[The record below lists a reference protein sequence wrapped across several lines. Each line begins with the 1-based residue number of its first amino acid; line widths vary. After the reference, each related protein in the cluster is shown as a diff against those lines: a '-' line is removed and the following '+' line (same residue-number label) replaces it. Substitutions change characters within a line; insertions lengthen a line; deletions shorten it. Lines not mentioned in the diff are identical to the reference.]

1 MRRWGEGTTDEAL
14 GAVLFFSLCASA
26 GVALLSFVQFGN
38 GGRTDYLLMTLQ
50 CALGIA
56 GMGLPRL
63 LDKKCGLSLPGAFYG
78 LFYAFLFC
86 AVVLGEVLE
95 FYYLVPMWDAVLH
108 FFSGVMLTYLGFH
121 LARMYLHVRGIVCA
135 MAAVCFSAAL
145 GAVWECYEYLMD
157 GMFAMNMQKF
167 TDEGGR
173 AFFGR
178 AALADTMEDL
188 LLDVLSAVLTGGVLY
203 RRDLT
208 RRG

>member
-26 GVALLSFVQFGN
+26 GVALLSVVRLGN
-38 GGRTDYLLMTLQ
+38 VGRTDYLLMTLQ

-56 GMGLPRL
+56 GMGLLRL
-63 LDKKCGLSLPGAFYG
+63 LDKKCGLLLPGTFYG

-95 FYYLVPMWDAVLH
+95 FYYLVPAWDALLH

-121 LARMYLHVRGIVCA
+121 LAQMYLHARGIACA
-135 MAAVCFSAAL
+135 VAAVCFSAAL

-167 TDEGGR
+167 MDEGGR
-173 AFFGR
+173 VFSGR
-178 AALADTMEDL
+178 AAIDDTMEDL
-188 LLDVLSAVLTGGVLY
+188 LLDMLSAVLTGGVLW